1 MPVDLTTIE
10 TVVVPRSRAE
20 LMVELGRSRAAPLAG
35 GTWLFSAPQPDL
47 RTLVDLDA
55 MGWQPLTVTPD
66 GLTIAATCTL
76 ADLLA
81 FAQVPGWTAQR
92 LFALTCRDLLA
103 SFKVQHAATVGGN
116 ICLALP
122 AAAMVSLTTA
132 LDGTAL
138 IWSPDGTDRRLP
150 VSKLVVGAQQ
160 NALRPGEVLR
170 SVELPA
176 YALRSRVAH
185 RQFSLS
191 AVGRSAAVV
200 IARLDPADTGG
211 ALVISVTASTPRPVV
226 LRFPAAY
233 APEDVVEAV
242 IASGDVCGWWDDVHG
257 APDWR
262 RAVTSLLV
270 REVLAELGAGAGA

>member
-10 TVVVPRSRAE
+10 AVVVPLTRAE
-20 LMVELGRSRAAPLAG
+20 LMAGLAGSGAAPLAG
-35 GTWLFSAPQPDL
+35 GTWLFSQPQPAL

-55 MGWQPLTVTPD
+55 MGWRPLIVTPD

-81 FAQVPGWTAQR
+81 LPPQPGWSAQR
-92 LFALTCRDLLA
+92 LFALSCRDLVA
-103 SFKVQHAATVGGN
+103 SFKVQHTATVGGN

-138 IWSPDGTDRRLP
+138 VWSPDGTDRRVP
-150 VSKLVVGAQQ
+150 VSELVIGAQQ
-160 NALRPGEVLR
+160 SSLRPGEVLR
-170 SVELPA
+170 SVQLPA
-176 YALRSRVAH
+176 YALGSRVAH
-185 RQFSLS
+185 RQLSLS

-200 IARLDPADTGG
+200 IARRDCAG
-211 ALVISVTASTPRPVV
+211 AWVVGVTASTPRPLV
-226 LRFPAAY
+226 LRFPAASDM
-233 APEDVVEAV
+233 AEIMDAVVA
-242 IASGDVCGWWDDVHG
+242 AGDACGWYDDVHG

-262 RAVTSLLV
+262 RAVTVLLV
-270 REVLAELGAGAGA
+270 REVLAELRAGVDA